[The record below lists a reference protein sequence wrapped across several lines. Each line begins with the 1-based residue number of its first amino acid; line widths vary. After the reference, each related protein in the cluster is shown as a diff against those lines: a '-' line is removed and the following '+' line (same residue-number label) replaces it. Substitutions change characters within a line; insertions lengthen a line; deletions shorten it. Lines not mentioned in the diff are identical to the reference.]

1 VRQRY
6 FDEHTLLREV
16 VSHKLTAL
24 SGPRALLV
32 MAAHPVAFAGF
43 FAHTGALADPYGRL
57 RRTGRVMDA
66 VAFGTAAQAERMTA
80 PVRAMHARVRGVLPE
95 DTGRFA
101 AGTPYRGDDPA
112 LLLWILAALAESAM
126 LVFPRYVRSLTREE
140 LNELWLDYREVGRC
154 FGLRSDEMPAD
165 IDAFEAY
172 MAAMY
177 ASGDL
182 YVSARARELALDIV
196 LRPDVPLQ
204 FKPVVELVNQVTV
217 GLLPAGVRRLYG
229 FRWDPLRAAV
239 LRSSAELIRRL
250 PT

>member
-1 VRQRY
+1 
-6 FDEHTLLREV
+6 
-16 VSHKLTAL
+16 
-24 SGPRALLV
+24 
-32 MAAHPVAFAGF
+32 
-43 FAHTGALADPYGRL
+43 
-57 RRTGRVMDA
+57 MDA

-80 PVRAMHARVRGVLPE
+80 PVRAAHARVRGRLPFSA
-95 DTGRFA
+95 GRFPK
-101 AGTPYRGDDPA
+101 GTPYRGDDPA

-140 LNELWLDYREVGRC
+140 LNELWLDYRQVGRR
-154 FGLRSDEMPAD
+154 FGLAEDEMPAD
-165 IDAFEAY
+165 IDGFEGY
-172 MAAMY
+172 MADMY

-182 YVSARARELALDIV
+182 YVSDQARELAVDIV
-196 LRPDVPLQ
+196 LRPNVPVQ
-204 FKPVVELVNQVTV
+204 WKPLVELVNQVTV

>member
-66 VAFGTAAQAERMTA
+66 VAFGTAAQADRMTA
-80 PVRAMHARVRGVLPE
+80 PVRAAHARVRGRLPL
-95 DTGRFA
+95 DAGRFP

-126 LVFPRYVRSLTREE
+126 LVFPRYVRSLTRGE
-140 LNELWLDYREVGRC
+140 LNDLWLDYRQVGRR
-154 FGLRSDEMPAD
+154 FGLREREMPAD
-165 IDAFEAY
+165 IDGFEAY
-172 MAAMY
+172 MADMY

-182 YVSARARELALDIV
+182 YVSEQARDLAVGIV

-204 FKPVVELVNQVTV
+204 WKPVVEVVNQVTV
-217 GLLPAGVRRLYG
+217 GLLPSGVRRLYG
-229 FRWDPLRAAV
+229 FRWDPLRALT

-250 PT
+250 PL